1 MIFLFSAPIWSVG
14 RVFVQP
20 TGGTTVNTVN
30 QQQYGQNQYG
40 NQHNPTHGQL
50 YPPAYNHIQA
60 NDAQHT
66 AYGQAS
72 FPPSAT
78 TKT

>member
-1 MIFLFSAPIWSVG
+1 MIFLFSAHIGSVG
-14 RVFVQP
+14 TVFAQP

-40 NQHNPTHGQL
+40 NPQNPTHGQL
-50 YPPAYNHIQA
+50 YPPAYNHTQT
-60 NDAQHT
+60 NDAQPT